1 MLELEI
7 LFVQLF
13 PEAGPRAAPFSLR
26 EIGIVLTEAYQRE
39 ISYHQVHRAFSRLLD
54 NPNTTEIVRP
64 LENEE
69 REMQFSAPAA
79 RRIARRVVGS
89 ELPAKYRKTVG
100 NEKKS
105 AIPKQSASHL

>member
-13 PEAGPRAAPFSLR
+13 PEAGTRAAPFTLR
-26 EIGIVLTEAYQRE
+26 EIGLILSEAYKRE

-54 NPNTTEIVRP
+54 NPNTSQIVRP
-64 LENEE
+64 LESEE
-69 REMQFSAPAA
+69 RELLFSAPAA

-100 NEKKS
+100 KEKKS
-105 AIPKQSASHL
+105 TIPNQSAKHR

>member
-1 MLELEI
+1 
-7 LFVQLF
+7 
-13 PEAGPRAAPFSLR
+13 
-26 EIGIVLTEAYQRE
+26 
-39 ISYHQVHRAFSRLLD
+39 
-54 NPNTTEIVRP
+54 
-64 LENEE
+64 
-69 REMQFSAPAA
+69 MQFSAPAA